1 MGNKIKAEYAS
12 QVKASENSLI
22 PSSDITSDANGE
34 IEGMVN
40 DRHTG
45 AFGQIKKGRIY
56 KRERRIAEEKFPG
69 YFADLMGTGKYSAP
83 DARDLALEKIQKDLD
98 KNLYNK
104 PQEVSVNTKQQ
115 TDLRDARQ
123 SIIDNPNII
132 NTGIPE
138 GLEDYIPEL
147 ERIRDAGRG
156 EVPEIFGLVAANTPY
171 SKWQFANKILENAT
185 GKGLLIPAVELDV
198 ENLPQYQKDLLNKYS
213 TRSRTIRVLNDEPEV
228 GNYFKDNKTAIY
240 EDDWNAL
247 EALDGTLF
255 NNGDFTIGEL
265 LNIKIYLKLVLI

>member
-1 MGNKIKAEYAS
+1 
-12 QVKASENSLI
+12 
-22 PSSDITSDANGE
+22 
-34 IEGMVN
+34 
-40 DRHTG
+40 
-45 AFGQIKKGRIY
+45 
-56 KRERRIAEEKFPG
+56 
-69 YFADLMGTGKYSAP
+69 MGTGKYSAP

-198 ENLPQYQKDLLNKYS
+198 E
-213 TRSRTIRVLNDEPEV
+213 
-228 GNYFKDNKTAIY
+228 IY
-240 EDDWNAL
+240 H
-247 EALDGTLF
+247 
-255 NNGDFTIGEL
+255 
-265 LNIKIYLKLVLI
+265 NIKGSIK